1 MALSVQEQARA
12 DAHAILVSFGKTLAK
27 VKLPKVKEAKV
38 TQNSGMRVEGMG
50 KKADP
55 AFRKGVF
62 ANAPQHDEE
71 YLLAE
76 TKEW

>member
-1 MALSVQEQARA
+1 MDLQAEAQR
-12 DAHAILVSFGKTLAK
+12 DAKKILASFGKTLAK